1 MNNKI
6 LCISLLFITGVVG
19 FAQETDSFGGFL
31 DINGKNTGF
40 FHPERINN
48 RWWLISPEGHG
59 FFGIGISHPSS
70 SFSKGAVNFAYNGDQ
85 EEFFR
90 DGVEKMKALGYNC
103 AWGGPYSKER
113 IREGFIDPEIAV
125 KVYKEASFPYALH
138 LPIIKHSVELKPGEI
153 RPDVFSPEFTVSIA
167 QKVEEILP
175 QNRKNKW
182 LMGYYYGYGSFM
194 IDAAWVNE
202 TINRDAKGPG
212 RTHLLHVLER
222 RYDGDIKTFNKVY
235 GASYDSFS
243 SLRKEGTLKY
253 KNNLRFEANPE
264 IKADLKALLTEIIVQ
279 FYKVAHQEVRK
290 VDTNHMI
297 LGCYPKHFTFDLEI
311 WKRIT
316 PYIDILAPQDLS
328 DVNPINEIVEATGL
342 PAFFS
347 DQEYGNVYPL
357 SLQGTNG
364 CFGAVPDHIDRRV
377 YYDLL
382 FKRIASD
389 PDIVGASLCACLFD
403 NSHWVQAYD
412 RGQPGFFTI
421 DGLPN
426 QELCN
431 TVSAVN
437 GSLANLV
444 YHPNEEA
451 IIKKMHS
458 NILELRKAYDL
469 IMKTRKDFLPS
480 NPPYMKPA
488 IIPKD

>member
-1 MNNKI
+1 MKKNLTTI
-6 LCISLLFITGVVG
+6 CLFIFLSIAG
-19 FAQETDSFGGFL
+19 FAQETDTFGGFI
-31 DINGKNTGF
+31 DIKGKDTGF
-40 FHPERINN
+40 FHAERINN
-48 RWWLISPEGHG
+48 RWWLVTPEGNG
-59 FFGIGISHPSS
+59 FYGIGISHPSS

-103 AWGGPYSKER
+103 AWGGPYSQER

-125 KVYKEASFPYALH
+125 KVYKEAKFPYALH
-138 LPIIKHSVELKPGEI
+138 VPIIKHSVELKPGEI
-153 RPDVFSPEFTVSIA
+153 RPDVFSPEFTVSVA
-167 QKVEEILP
+167 LKVAEILP
-175 QNRKNKW
+175 ENKDNKW
-182 LMGYYYGYGSFM
+182 LLGYYYGYGSFM

-202 TINRDAKGPG
+202 TINRDAKGFG
-212 RTHLLHVLER
+212 RKYLLEILEK
-222 RYDGDIKTFNKVY
+222 RYDGDIITFNQVY
-235 GASYDSFS
+235 GVNYNSFRE
-243 SLRKEGTLKY
+243 LKKEGALEY

-279 FYKVAHQEVRK
+279 FYKVAHQEIRK
-290 VDTNHMI
+290 IDANHMI
-297 LGCYPKHFTFDLEI
+297 LGCYVKHFTFDMDI
-311 WKRIT
+311 WEKIA
-316 PYIDILAPQDLS
+316 PYVDVLAPQDLS
-328 DVNPINEIVEATGL
+328 NVNPINEIVESTGL

-377 YYDLL
+377 YYDLI

-412 RGQPGFFTI
+412 RGQPGFFTV
-421 DGLPN
+421 DGVPSHD
-426 QELCN
+426 LCN

-437 GSLANLV
+437 GLLPDLV
-444 YHPNEEA
+444 YNPNDEA
-451 IIKKMHS
+451 TIKKMHTE
-458 NILELRKAYDL
+458 ILDLREAYNL
-469 IMKTRKDFLPS
+469 IMRTRKEFLPS

-488 IIPKD
+488 IISKD